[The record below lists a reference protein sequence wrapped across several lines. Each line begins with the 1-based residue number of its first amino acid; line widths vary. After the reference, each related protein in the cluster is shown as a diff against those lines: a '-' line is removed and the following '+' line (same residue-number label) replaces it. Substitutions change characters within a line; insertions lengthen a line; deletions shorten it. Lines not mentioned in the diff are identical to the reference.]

1 MIKIGTRGS
10 ALALWQAHD
19 VEARL
24 RAAGFATEIVTYVTQ
39 GDKIQDRS
47 LAKIGSKGI
56 FTQELED
63 DLVAGRITI
72 AVHSAKDLQS
82 TLPAGLVIGAFME
95 REKPVDVVISF
106 DKNFRLANG
115 PAVVGTSST
124 RRRALLARHFPVLT
138 TVEARGN
145 LQTRLRKLETG
156 VNGMQALILAYAG
169 VHRLG
174 WDHLIVEELEPM
186 LLFTPP
192 VGQGSVAVEW
202 AETLDDAT
210 QAALAAALDHA
221 PTRAALLAERAYL
234 RVLEGG
240 CSIPS
245 FGLAT
250 LSEDGAMVT
259 LRAGLVALDG
269 SGMVRVE
276 GAAPL
281 AQADALGVQLAEE
294 VLASGG
300 RELLAAIRAAVR

>member
-10 ALALWQAHD
+10 ALALWQAHH

-24 RAAGFATEIVTYVTQ
+24 RAVGFETEIVTYTTQ
-39 GDKIQDRS
+39 GDKILDRS
-47 LAKIGSKGI
+47 LAKIGSKGV

-63 DLVAGRITI
+63 DLLSGRLTV

-82 TLPAGLVIGAFME
+82 TLPAGLVIGAFLE
-95 REKPVDVVISF
+95 REKPVDVVVSVE
-106 DKNFRLANG
+106 KGFRLANG

-124 RRRALLARHFPVLT
+124 RRRALLARHFPAIRA
-138 TVEARGN
+138 VEARGN
-145 LQTRLRKLETG
+145 LQTRLRKLEEG
-156 VNGMQALILAYAG
+156 LDGMRALVLAYAG

-174 WDHLIVEELEPM
+174 WDHLIVEELEPE
-186 LLFTPP
+186 LFTPP

-202 AETLDDAT
+202 AESLDAAT
-210 QAALAAALDHA
+210 QARLTTVLDHA
-221 PTRAALLAERAYL
+221 PTRAALTAERAYL

-250 LSEDGAMVT
+250 LADDGQTVT

-269 SGMVRVE
+269 AELIRVE
-276 GAAPL
+276 GAAPVL
-281 AQADALGVQLAEE
+281 QAAALGERLAGE
-294 VLASGG
+294 VLANGG
-300 RELLAAIRAAVR
+300 RELLAAIRQPRA

>member
-19 VEARL
+19 VQARL
-24 RAAGFATEIVTYVTQ
+24 HAAGFTTEIVTYTTQ
-39 GDKIQDRS
+39 GDKILDRS
-47 LAKIGSKGI
+47 LAKIGSKGV

-63 DLVAGRITI
+63 DLLAGRLTI

-82 TLPAGLVIGAFME
+82 TLPAGLVIGAFLE
-95 REKPVDVVISF
+95 REKPIDVVISF
-106 DKNFRLANG
+106 DKNFRLDRG

-124 RRRALLARHFPVLT
+124 RRRALLARHFPLLT
-138 TVEARGN
+138 AVEARGN
-145 LQTRLRKLETG
+145 LQTRLRKLETN
-156 VNGMQALILAYAG
+156 VDGMQALILAYAG

-174 WDHLIVEELEPM
+174 WDALIVEDLEPEQ
-186 LLFTPP
+186 LFTPP

-202 AETLDDAT
+202 SENLDAAT
-210 QAALAAALDHA
+210 QRDLAAVLDHT
-221 PTRAALLAERAYL
+221 PTRAALTAERAYL

-269 SGMVRVE
+269 TGMVRVE
-276 GAAPL
+276 GAAPV
-281 AQADALGVQLAEE
+281 ADGADLGARLAEE
-294 VLASGG
+294 VLNNGG
-300 RELLAAIRAAVR
+300 RALLVAIRAGQR